1 MITYLANIR
10 ISHSGNNCIYI
21 T

>member
-10 ISHSGNNCIYI
+10 ISHSCNNGIYI